1 MLLFLLKWVVM
12 SAAFWISAQVVPG
25 VRLKDFKAA
34 VIASAVYATLGV
46 LLGWMFLTFFTFATF
61 GIGLL
66 LLPITL
72 WVTGTIIIMITDA
85 LLEDFELDGFV
96 TALMASLAIAIL
108 SGIGNYILESIFR

>member
-1 MLLFLLKWVVM
+1 MVLFLLKWVVM

-46 LLGWMFLTFFTFATF
+46 LLSWIFVTFFAFATL
-61 GIGLL
+61 GLGLL
-66 LLPITL
+66 LLPLTL

-85 LLEDFELDGFV
+85 ILEDFELDGFV

-108 SGIGNYILESIFR
+108 SGVGNAILERIF